1 MKAIT
6 RFFLLALFLLPISLA
21 AQSLAGTWKMEVPD
35 GNGGMMMMKATLS
48 EDGNYALDWG
58 ADGSVE
64 IKGKYE
70 AKDGQVTIWDTEGS
84 DCTGKGVYKY
94 AISGNTMTMTR
105 VSDAC
110 TDRGGPEGVMT
121 MQRG

>member
-21 AQSLAGTWKMEVPD
+21 AQSLAGTWKMEVPGDD
-35 GNGGMMMMKATLS
+35 GGTMIIKATLS
-48 EDGNYALDWG
+48 EDGSYSLDWG
-58 ADGSVE
+58 ADGNVE
-64 IKGKYE
+64 VKGKYE
-70 AKDGQVTIWDTEGS
+70 AKDGQVTIWDVEGS
-84 DCTGKGVYKY
+84 DCTSKGVYKY

-110 TDRGGPEGVMT
+110 ADRGGPEGVMT